1 MHIITGLPQI
11 GFDSGVM
18 IGEEEWRLRSMDGG
32 EGAAGSEQRQPH
44 TMEVSFRERKRR
56 LFQSGFFLLLWT
68 HAWLVDGSS
77 RERNHAGLS
86 RIVFSGRKN

>member
-11 GFDSGVM
+11 GFNSGVM

-44 TMEVSFRERKRR
+44 NGSELSGAEKAFVPKR
-56 LFQSGFFLLLWT
+56 FL
-68 HAWLVDGSS
+68 SS
-77 RERNHAGLS
+77 SLDPCMVG
-86 RIVFSGRKN
+86 